1 MDKDTCTI
9 TCKELEGKKLYK
21 KVKKSRNK
29 LTSRLYKKSRNI
41 RTSKKKL
48 TSRPYKKSRI

>member
-9 TCKELEGKKLYK
+9 TCKELEGKKLSK
-21 KVKKSRNK
+21 KVKKSRK
-29 LTSRLYKKSRNI
+29 KITSRLYKKSRNI
-41 RTSKKKL
+41 RTSRKKL